1 MGSLHRFLPSLGKM
15 EADIGRNSAEIK
27 VFSSQINQHLEE
39 TQINQG
45 KKNRSNLADAL
56 SGLVPKYSQV
66 VRLATGYDNIGLT
79 VSIEISCFD
88 ILNRRLLSA

>member
-1 MGSLHRFLPSLGKM
+1 M
-15 EADIGRNSAEIK
+15 EADIGRNSPEIK

-66 VRLATGYDNIGLT
+66 VRLAAGHNNVRLT
-79 VSIEISCFD
+79 VAVKISCFN